1 MPPLTRYTDLH
12 LDFSEK
18 DFDWKYS
25 KKTIPV
31 YLPEAELVIRLGFQH
46 CGYMTAHPKEYA
58 EEIEAFML
66 NQVYRP
72 FTGTLKKLM
81 LVSDGVGYGPVP
93 DENDEVQQRL
103 TINSARDAWLTR
115 YAFGDGEKYRRIKRE
130 KLKLD
135 ADHLEDLF
143 RAVTAVFGSDTED
156 RFATDVGTWELE
168 LTNTDEETFQYVGSM
183 CGDVLYGGR
192 ELSDILRDALDAP
205 DLLAF
210 GGGKD
215 EDTVI
220 RIELDY
226 QLGARHELLIAD
238 YDDGEILYVIEDD
251 DLHRSMEKRIH
262 DPEEVRQALMGL
274 DTSLFRDPV
283 PAQDAEEPVSE
294 RPIYRLQ
301 VKTYGGKSLVSEG
314 GSILV

>member
-1 MPPLTRYTDLH
+1 M
-12 LDFSEK
+12 
-18 DFDWKYS
+18 FD
-25 KKTIPV
+25 
-31 YLPEAELVIRLGFQH
+31 
-46 CGYMTAHPKEYA
+46 
-58 EEIEAFML
+58 
-66 NQVYRP
+66 QVYRP
-72 FTGTLKKLM
+72 FTGTLKKLV

-93 DENDEVQQRL
+93 NESDEVQQRL

-314 GSILV
+314 GSILELISQRRGRSFWIGSWIGDKRAFGAWAYLTPTCFNSLNQNTNNRTSRPAKRACAGS

>member
-1 MPPLTRYTDLH
+1 M
-12 LDFSEK
+12 
-18 DFDWKYS
+18 FD
-25 KKTIPV
+25 
-31 YLPEAELVIRLGFQH
+31 Q
-46 CGYMTAHPKEYA
+46 GYK
-58 EEIEAFML
+58 
-66 NQVYRP
+66 P

-115 YAFGDGEKYRRIKRE
+115 YAYGDGEKYRRIKRE

-143 RAVTAVFGSDTED
+143 RAVTAVFGGDAED

-168 LTNTDEETFQYVGSM
+168 LTNTDDETFQYVGAM
-183 CGDVLYGGR
+183 CGDVLYEGR
-192 ELSDILRDALDAP
+192 ELSDILRDALGTP

-215 EDTVI
+215 EGTVI
-220 RIELDY
+220 RMELDY

-251 DLHRSMEKRIH
+251 DSHRSMEKRIH
-262 DPEEVRQALMGL
+262 DPEEVRQTLMGL
-274 DTSLFRDPV
+274 DISLFRDPT
-283 PAQDAEEPVSE
+283 PAQDTEELMRKLPA
-294 RPIYRLQ
+294 YRLQ
-301 VKTYGGKSLVSEG
+301 VKTYGGESFTREG
-314 GSILV
+314 TYSRADLPTSWPIILDRLLDRRQEGFWSMGIFDADLLR

>member
-1 MPPLTRYTDLH
+1 M
-12 LDFSEK
+12 LD
-18 DFDWKYS
+18 
-25 KKTIPV
+25 
-31 YLPEAELVIRLGFQH
+31 
-46 CGYMTAHPKEYA
+46 
-58 EEIEAFML
+58 
-66 NQVYRP
+66 QVYRP

-115 YAFGDGEKYRRIKRE
+115 YAFGDGERYRRIERE

-143 RAVTAVFGSDTED
+143 RAVTAVFGGDTED
-156 RFATDVGTWELE
+156 YFATDVGTWELE
-168 LTNTDEETFQYVGSM
+168 LTNTDDETFQYVGSM
-183 CGDVLYGGR
+183 CGGILYEGR
-192 ELSDILRDALDAP
+192 ELSDIIRDALDTP

-226 QLGARHELLIAD
+226 QRGTPRTPDCRLRRRGDPLRHRRRRLASEHGKADPRPGRGATGADGLGYL
-238 YDDGEILYVIEDD
+238 
-251 DLHRSMEKRIH
+251 
-262 DPEEVRQALMGL
+262 
-274 DTSLFRDPV
+274 
-283 PAQDAEEPVSE
+283 PVSRSRAGAGCRGANE
-294 RPIYRLQ
+294 
-301 VKTYGGKSLVSEG
+301 
-314 GSILV
+314 

>member
-1 MPPLTRYTDLH
+1 M
-12 LDFSEK
+12 LD
-18 DFDWKYS
+18 
-25 KKTIPV
+25 
-31 YLPEAELVIRLGFQH
+31 
-46 CGYMTAHPKEYA
+46 
-58 EEIEAFML
+58 
-66 NQVYRP
+66 QVYRP

-115 YAFGDGEKYRRIKRE
+115 YAFGDGERYRRIERE

-143 RAVTAVFGSDTED
+143 RAVTAVFGGDTED
-156 RFATDVGTWELE
+156 YFATDVGTWELE
-168 LTNTDEETFQYVGSM
+168 LTNTDDETFQYVGSM
-183 CGDVLYGGR
+183 CGGILYEGR
-192 ELSDILRDALDAP
+192 ELSDILRDALDTP

-226 QLGARHELLIAD
+226 QRGTRHELLIAD

-251 DLHRSMEKRIH
+251 DSHRSMEKRIR

-283 PAQDAEEPVSE
+283 PAQDAEELTSE
-294 RPIYRLQ
+294 RPAYCLQ
-301 VKTYGGKSLVSEG
+301 VKTYCGESLTREG
-314 GSILV
+314 EYSSVDLPTSWPIILDRLLDRRQEGFWSMGIIDADLLQ